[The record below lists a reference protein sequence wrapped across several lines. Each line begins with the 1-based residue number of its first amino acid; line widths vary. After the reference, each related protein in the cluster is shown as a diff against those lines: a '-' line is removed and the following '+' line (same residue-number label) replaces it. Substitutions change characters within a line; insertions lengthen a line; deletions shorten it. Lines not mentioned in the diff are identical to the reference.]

1 MVYLLS
7 SMIFLSLGLLFTL
20 FVTVF
25 YWKKL
30 SIRHRLEMLDDVVG
44 KQEVILED
52 RKKLSF
58 EKRVI
63 EPIRRKITETTRK
76 ITPKGT
82 LSRIDEKLK
91 AANYP
96 FHMGVLSWILLR
108 CVFIVAFPAVYFFF
122 FMENTESL
130 IMRVTGM
137 LVAFLA
143 GDMIPIFLLNN
154 KIKERKIKMTQQLP
168 DILDLLTVSVEAGLS
183 FDGAMEKVASRGT
196 NEMTMEFGKAVK
208 EIGIGKTRRQAL
220 KDMSK
225 RCDLPDLQIFISSII
240 QAEQMGVS
248 IGKILRIQADNIRV
262 KRRQRAQETALKAPV
277 KMLFPLIL
285 FIFPSLF
292 IVLLGP
298 AMIKM
303 MEVF

>member
-1 MVYLLS
+1 MVYILASL
-7 SMIFLSLGLLFTL
+7 IFLSLGLLFTL
-20 FVTVF
+20 FVTVL
-25 YWKKL
+25 YWKRLNVK
-30 SIRHRLEMLDDVVG
+30 HRLEMLDGVVG
-44 KQEVILED
+44 NQETIIDD

-63 EPIRRKITETTRK
+63 EPLRKKIAETTKK

-82 LSRIDEKLK
+82 MLRIEEKLK
-91 AANYP
+91 AADHP
-96 FHMGVLSWILLR
+96 FHMGVTSWLALRTVFLL
-108 CVFIVAFPAVYFFF
+108 AFPAIYYLF
-122 FMENTESL
+122 FMKNVETIL
-130 IMRVTGM
+130 MKITVFL
-137 LVAFLA
+137 LVLLA
-143 GDMIPIFLLNN
+143 GDMLPIYLLNN
-154 KIKERKIKMTQQLP
+154 RIKERKIKMTQQFP

-196 NEMTMEFGKAVK
+196 NEMTKEFGKAVK
-208 EIGIGKTRRQAL
+208 EIAIGKTRRQAL
-220 KDMSK
+220 TDMSA
-225 RCDLPDLQIFISSII
+225 RCELPDLQVFISSII

-277 KMLFPLIL
+277 KMLFPLIF

-303 MEVF
+303 RDFF

>member
-1 MVYLLS
+1 
-7 SMIFLSLGLLFTL
+7 MIFLSLGLFFT
-20 FVTVF
+20 FFATVF
-25 YWKKL
+25 FWKKL

-44 KQEVILED
+44 KKEEVVLED
-52 RKKLSF
+52 RKRLPF

-63 EPIRRKITETTRK
+63 EPIREKITETTRK

-91 AANYP
+91 AADYP
-96 FHMGVLSWILLR
+96 LHMGVLSWIFLR
-108 CVFIVAFPAVYFFF
+108 CIFIVSFPALYFFF
-122 FMENTESL
+122 FMGNTDSL
-130 IMRVTGM
+130 LMRVTVM
-137 LVAFLA
+137 LAAFLA
-143 GDMIPIFLLNN
+143 GDLIPVYLLKS

-183 FDGAMEKVASRGT
+183 FDGAMEKVATRGR
-196 NEMTMEFGKAVK
+196 NEMTREFGKAVK
-208 EIGIGKTRRQAL
+208 EIGIGKTRRRAL
-220 KDMSK
+220 TDMSK

>member
-20 FVTVF
+20 FVSMF

-30 SIRHRLEMLDDVVG
+30 SVRHRLEMLDDIVG
-44 KQEVILED
+44 KEEVIIED

-63 EPIRRKITETTRK
+63 EPIREKITETTKK

-82 LSRIDEKLK
+82 LSRIDEKLR
-91 AANYP
+91 AADHP
-96 FHMGVLSWILLR
+96 FHMGVLSWILTR
-108 CVFIVAFPAVYFFF
+108 CVFIVAFPAVYIFF
-122 FMENTESL
+122 FMENTESI
-130 IMRVTGM
+130 IMRVIM
-137 LVAFLA
+137 LLVAFLA
-143 GDMIPIFLLNN
+143 GDMIPILLLNN

-183 FDGAMEKVASRGT
+183 FDGAMEKVAARGT
-196 NEMTMEFGKAVK
+196 NEMTREFGKAVK

-220 KDMSK
+220 MDMSK
-225 RCDLPDLQIFISSII
+225 RCDLPDLQVFISSII

-248 IGKILRIQADNIRV
+248 IGKILRIQSENIRV

-303 MEVF
+303 MDVF